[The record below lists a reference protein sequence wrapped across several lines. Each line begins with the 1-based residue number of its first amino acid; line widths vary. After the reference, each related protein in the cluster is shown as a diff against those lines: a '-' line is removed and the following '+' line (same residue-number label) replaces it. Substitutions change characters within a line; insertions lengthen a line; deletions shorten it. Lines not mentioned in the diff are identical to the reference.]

1 MFCFFA
7 HNNHFSKNETNNES
21 EKGKQ
26 KIGGRG
32 KMHWK
37 AREKKLTCEIVSLL
51 SNNKKSLP

>member
-1 MFCFFA
+1 LFFA

-26 KIGGRG
+26 KIGGKG
-32 KMHWK
+32 KRHWK
-37 AREKKLTCEIVSLL
+37 ARKKKLTCEIVSLL